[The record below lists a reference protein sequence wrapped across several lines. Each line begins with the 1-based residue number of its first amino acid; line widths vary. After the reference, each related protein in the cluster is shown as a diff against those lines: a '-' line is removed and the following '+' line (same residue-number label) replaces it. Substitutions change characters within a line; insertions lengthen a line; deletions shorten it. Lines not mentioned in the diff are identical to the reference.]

1 MKTTIAG
8 YRIAFVI
15 LLALTIVVM
24 GFNQWVIFQ
33 MDKFVRENIVA
44 NQKLRKAR
52 SVSTGCN
59 ECSDLNLGSLPIA
72 PPREEKK

>member
-52 SVSTGCN
+52 SSSTACSGCS
-59 ECSDLNLGSLPIA
+59 ELNIGSLPTA
-72 PPREEKK
+72 PPKEEKK